1 MLAGCKML
9 SVQEAW
15 LCSVRSGS
23 VLISCHCTGCIGATQ
38 GGQFICTS
46 FVSLVL
52 QLLIDFHVL
61 QGHVALGAMERKDII
76 HLREGLC
83 QTSNEENRGNSLL
96 RATKQPCVAPCCR
109 TSQDTGG
116 GDLSIGKGH

>member
-1 MLAGCKML
+1 ML
-9 SVQEAW
+9 SAVRICFDFLSLYRLHWSHARGTIHLHKFCEPGAPAA
-15 LCSVRSGS
+15 SVHSNSALRN
-23 VLISCHCTGCIGATQ
+23 
-38 GGQFICTS
+38 
-46 FVSLVL
+46 
-52 QLLIDFHVL
+52 IDFHIL